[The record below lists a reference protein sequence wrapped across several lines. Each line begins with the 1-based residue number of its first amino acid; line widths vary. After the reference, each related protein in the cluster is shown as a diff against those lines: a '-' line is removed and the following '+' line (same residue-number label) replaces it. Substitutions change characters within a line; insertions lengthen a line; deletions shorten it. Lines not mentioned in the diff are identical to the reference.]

1 MGNRSNKSPSYQER
15 RPEDWFVT
23 PVPGSATSDI
33 GAALA
38 ARDINTT
45 APVAGGGNLGGDL
58 TLSLNGTKAEFN
70 GSCSDG
76 DFLFVG
82 EVTAYTN
89 EDAQDAVGGILT
101 NTGTIDF
108 TYNDGANT
116 ISAIVVADSIGPT
129 QLAATTVVAGSYT
142 NSDITVDAEG
152 RITAAANGSSS
163 GYTDEQAQDALAAA
177 FAAGTHTGITI
188 TYNDGSNKFDF
199 ASTITQYTDE
209 MAQDAVGGILVDSN
223 SIDFTYNDGTNTVTA
238 STIGWALAGTSWTST
253 GIYDQAIDGSQA
265 AVTFLGLAGAK
276 EIKVRSE
283 ATVRGTTG
291 RDTLQISV
299 DNGANWFTASG
310 DYITIDSAGVSTNTT
325 GHQLFDTNATAAR
338 YGTAIIH
345 AANVTGT
352 HKDIE
357 VISRGSAA
365 RHAIF
370 LASTLQINAVRII
383 PSGGGNI
390 TGGKIFCEV
399 MW

>member
-82 EVTAYTN
+82 DVTAYTN

-101 NTGTIDF
+101 DTGTIDF

-163 GYTDEQAQDALAAA
+163 GYTDEQAQDA
-177 FAAGTHTGITI
+177 
-188 TYNDGSNKFDF
+188 
-199 ASTITQYTDE
+199 
-209 MAQDAVGGILVDSN
+209 VGGILTDS
-223 SIDFTYNDGTNTVTA
+223 STIDFTYDDSAGTITASVKTGSIGATELAATTVAAGSYNSANITVDADGRITAAADGT
-238 STIGWALAGTSWTST
+238 WALAGTGWAIT
-253 GIYDQAIDGSQA
+253 GTYDQAVDGNQA
-265 AVTFLGLAGAK
+265 NVSFVGLAGK
-276 EIKVRSE
+276 TEIMIILA
-283 ATVRGTTG
+283 AT
-291 RDTLQISV
+291 TLSISGQEQV
-299 DNGANWFTASG
+299 QVSTDNGSTWFTTSG
-310 DYITIDSAGVSTNTT
+310 DYVSLDSAGASTNVP
-325 GHQLFDTNATAAR
+325 GARIVDTAHTAAR
-338 YGTAIIH
+338 
-345 AANVTGT
+345 
-352 HKDIE
+352 
-357 VISRGSAA
+357 RGSIIILGANITGPPKVMDIQG
-365 RHAIF
+365 RGSNGK
-370 LASTLQINAVRII
+370 LAHFIASGSPINAVRVNG
-383 PSGGGNI
+383 SGGGNI
-390 TGGKIFCEV
+390 NGGKIFCLAR
-399 MW
+399 